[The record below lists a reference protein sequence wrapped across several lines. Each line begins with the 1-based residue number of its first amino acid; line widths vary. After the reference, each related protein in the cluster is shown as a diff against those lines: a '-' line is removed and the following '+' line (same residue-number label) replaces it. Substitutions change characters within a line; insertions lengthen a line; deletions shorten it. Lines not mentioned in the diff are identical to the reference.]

1 MFSYPDRLHQCS
13 LGILKML
20 LDLLRIMLSKAE
32 LQRVNEEVCLAPK
45 FPTCRRP
52 SAGLLAPKFEGK
64 EVYYTMIYVPISLL
78 ALQSSRAARDMTVL
92 NLLEA
97 IIEYQEWC
105 KVRDLDVHTDATI
118 AVLEGKR
125 QRFQS
130 FVLKHFSEQFN
141 WLRPKFAE
149 MAAYPAAI
157 RALGNVLYS
166 DTSTGEAMH
175 KEQKQFSA
183 FQNNHA
189 TAVSQVTLKRNR
201 MTAAIY
207 IQSCDTSL
215 LSRTRVTTADKAEE
229 SQTVLLHAIGQQYPC
244 TAVGFSE
251 LLTAQPHLKLD
262 EAGEQLLDCI
272 KLIIRELD
280 SSLEDD
286 ILEKSQICVAGSV
299 AMPCRFHRGAGLQA
313 QYVKIP
319 SSEGQFPTMTIK
331 DVISLVHL
339 RRYRE
344 CSGRRNRYHER
355 LRMPRLVWETS
366 GSRGR
371 RRPVY
376 QCVQLGTINNLVIM
390 QRDPTPHS
398 EEAFFCNTLVPM
410 HYVQ

>member
-1 MFSYPDRLHQCS
+1 
-13 LGILKML
+13 
-20 LDLLRIMLSKAE
+20 
-32 LQRVNEEVCLAPK
+32 
-45 FPTCRRP
+45 
-52 SAGLLAPKFEGK
+52 
-64 EVYYTMIYVPISLL
+64 
-78 ALQSSRAARDMTVL
+78 
-92 NLLEA
+92 
-97 IIEYQEWC
+97 
-105 KVRDLDVHTDATI
+105 
-118 AVLEGKR
+118 
-125 QRFQS
+125 
-130 FVLKHFSEQFN
+130 
-141 WLRPKFAE
+141 

-280 SSLEDD
+280 SSLEGD